1 MTQTLMVAEATI
13 NEQEVEREELTERVV
28 ELEKQKGQVQRT
40 SATLNSA
47 ITFRRATRRDAN
59 EYLDKMDERQEM
71 MEQAEEPDE

>member
-1 MTQTLMVAEATI
+1 MVAEATI